1 MERNGE
7 IDWPVGQVNSNP
19 VYLGDWDMTLV
30 WLLVIVAL
38 FIGLV
43 GAKSSMGGIKDG
55 FQFGAGVEPSRHHG
69 LATLSGL
76 YLYLF
81 CYFSLFFIYS

>member
-1 MERNGE
+1 MLVAVVSMERNGE
-7 IDWPVGQVNSNP
+7 IDWPVGQVNSKP

-43 GAKSSMGGIKDG
+43 GAKSSKGGDKRWVSIWRR
-55 FQFGAGVEPSRHHG
+55 S
-69 LATLSGL
+69 
-76 YLYLF
+76 
-81 CYFSLFFIYS
+81 